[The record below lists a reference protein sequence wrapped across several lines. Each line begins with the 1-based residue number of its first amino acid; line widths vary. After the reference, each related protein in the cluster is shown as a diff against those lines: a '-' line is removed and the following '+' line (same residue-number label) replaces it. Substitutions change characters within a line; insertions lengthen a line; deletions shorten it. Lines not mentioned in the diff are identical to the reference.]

1 MAHKKTKKAVQKKV
15 AKQKKVTPSM
25 RCPTN
30 PKVDP
35 KGATGVCYTVERVQR
50 NGHKGYIT
58 AFTSRATGKSAGFSS
73 APGACR
79 KTMDPFQASIRKSKA
94 DAEKVGQQCSNPF
107 VIKIPIHSR
116 GTLVKNK

>member
-1 MAHKKTKKAVQKKV
+1 MAKKKKSAAKKTVKKA
-15 AKQKKVTPSM
+15 PSTM
-25 RCPTN
+25 QCATN
-30 PKVDP
+30 LKADP
-35 KGATGVCYTVERVQR
+35 KKTGVCYKVERVQR
-50 NGHKGYIT
+50 NSHKGYIT
-58 AFTSRATGKSAGFSS
+58 AFVSRATGKSAGFSS